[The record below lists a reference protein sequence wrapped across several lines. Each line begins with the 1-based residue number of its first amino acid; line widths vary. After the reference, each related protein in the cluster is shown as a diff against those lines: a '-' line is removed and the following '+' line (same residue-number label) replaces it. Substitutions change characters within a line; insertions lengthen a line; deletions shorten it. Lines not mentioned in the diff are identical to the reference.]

1 MAEQGSRSSRT
12 AVSEQQPPHVAA
24 VVGGHHVGD
33 PVEVHVDQEELGGG
47 EAFLRQEREEFNR
60 GMERRE
66 ALSAE
71 AMGLSPDE
79 AASPKEI
86 SAIFET

>member
-1 MAEQGSRSSRT
+1 MHSITDQNKPADKNSRQAAWLRLRGCMKDIFAEL
-12 AVSEQQPPHVAA
+12 
-24 VVGGHHVGD
+24 D
-33 PVEVHVDQEELGGG
+33 GG

-71 AMGLSPDE
+71 AMGLSPDK
-79 AASPKEI
+79 AASPKD
-86 SAIFET
+86 